1 MFLHITQNRC
11 GRPLVSREVAVNLV
25 REATTKEG
33 LTIQSELD
41 ENLYETGPEVS
52 DDEFKTP
59 SIDRASFH
67 GEWNCTLAPR
77 SQYDWLIPARL
88 PRHGE
93 NGLVS
98 PSNTEFV
105 RNCVALFKRS
115 ACRQAIGAASR

>member
-11 GRPLVSREVAVNLV
+11 GRPLVSREVVVNLAG
-25 REATTKEG
+25 EATTKEG
-33 LTIQSELD
+33 STIQSELD
-41 ENLYETGPEVS
+41 ENRYETGPEVS
-52 DDEFKTP
+52 DEEFKTP
-59 SIDRASFH
+59 SIDRAGIR

-77 SQYDWLIPARL
+77 SQNDWLIPARL
-88 PRHGE
+88 PRRGE

-115 ACRQAIGAASR
+115 AYRQALGAASR

>member
-1 MFLHITQNRC
+1 MNPV
-11 GRPLVSREVAVNLV
+11 G
-25 REATTKEG
+25 EATTKEG

-41 ENLYETGPEVS
+41 ENRCETGPEVS
-52 DDEFKTP
+52 DEQFKTP

-77 SQYDWLIPARL
+77 SQSDWLIPARL

-93 NGLVS
+93 NGLIS

-105 RNCVALFKRS
+105 WNCVDLFKQS
-115 ACRQAIGAASR
+115 AYRQAIGAASR